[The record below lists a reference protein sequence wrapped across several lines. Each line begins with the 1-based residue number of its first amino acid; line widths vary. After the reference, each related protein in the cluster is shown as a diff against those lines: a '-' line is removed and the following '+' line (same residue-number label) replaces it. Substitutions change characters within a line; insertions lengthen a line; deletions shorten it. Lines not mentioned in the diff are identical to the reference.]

1 MNTKHYAIRSSEI
14 ENCTFD
20 NIMEFQ
26 TEQERDQW
34 ATAEQG
40 REALAD
46 MDFLGLDVDD
56 YYRIPEGKH
65 FRLINTTR
73 MERAARKALARQG
86 CHLQKNTKNLE
97 TNPYHSGCYRIID
110 NNNFVVAG
118 ESFDMTIEDV
128 LDFINDK

>member
-1 MNTKHYAIRSSEI
+1 MKTKYYAIDSELV
-14 ENCTFD
+14 ENCTF
-20 NIMEFQ
+20 NEIMEFN

-65 FRLINTTR
+65 FRLI
-73 MERAARKALARQG
+73 
-86 CHLQKNTKNLE
+86 QK
-97 TNPYHSGCYRIID
+97 
-110 NNNFVVAG
+110 
-118 ESFDMTIEDV
+118 
-128 LDFINDK
+128 

>member
-1 MNTKHYAIRSSEI
+1 MKTKYYAIKSAEV

-20 NIMEFQ
+20 NIMEFN
-26 TEQERDQW
+26 TEQERDEW
-34 ATAEQG
+34 ANAEQG

-46 MDFLGLDVDD
+46 MDFLGLDVND
-56 YYRIPEGKH
+56 YARIPEGEH

>member
-1 MNTKHYAIRSSEI
+1 MKTKYYAIDSELV

-20 NIMEFQ
+20 EMMEFN
-26 TEQERDQW
+26 TEQERDEW
-34 ATAEQG
+34 ANAEQG

-56 YYRIPEGKH
+56 YYRIPEGEH

-110 NNNFVVAG
+110 NNNLVVAG

-128 LDFINDK
+128 WDFINE